1 MNCAAG
7 CATRCGEITAR
18 AGSGAYSPA
27 LYALAGFAVGVT
39 ALVPAIAVGGF
50 PPQVRFSGLSFAYNV
65 AYAIAGG
72 LTPVLLS
79 LAIKDD
85 PAAPMHYIAGMAA
98 LGVGLGLYVGM
109 RRSRQPERA

>member
-1 MNCAAG
+1 
-7 CATRCGEITAR
+7 
-18 AGSGAYSPA
+18 
-27 LYALAGFAVGVT
+27 
-39 ALVPAIAVGGF
+39 VGGF

-85 PAAPMHYIAGMAA
+85 PAAPMHYIAMMSV
-98 LGVGLGLYVGM
+98 LGIGLGLFVSM
-109 RRSRQPERA
+109 RKPRLLAA